1 MSGERRRSPIMRIM
15 EIETQLKD
23 LILNDKYNRIKDN
36 IRVLKDPSFLGD
48 VRVNEPNNFD
58 SMIEVR
64 RNSVKSRQCLEIYE
78 KMAHEYEERINN
90 LNNEKKILQTELFR

>member
-1 MSGERRRSPIMRIM
+1 MSGGTRRSVLTRIM
-15 EIETQLKD
+15 EIETQVKNMVLD
-23 LILNDKYNRIKDN
+23 DKFNRVKDN
-36 IRVLKDPSFLGD
+36 IRILKDTSFFGD
-48 VRVNEPNNFD
+48 IRVHNPNNID

-90 LNNEKKILQTELFR
+90 LNNEKKKLQTELFR

>member
-1 MSGERRRSPIMRIM
+1 MSGGTRRSVLTRIM

-23 LILNDKYNRIKDN
+23 LILSDKYNRIKDN
-36 IRVLKDPSFLGD
+36 IRVLKDPSLLGD
-48 VRVNEPNNFD
+48 VRVNDPNNFD